1 MRTLQEPGKERR
13 CESKKDSNMT
23 NALPVQDE
31 PRENDLLAPFEV
43 ATIPAD
49 YRGYYTAK
57 RANLSISIQR
67 FPALWKYYLLLDR
80 IWLRQ
85 FEDLNSARDPQRMF
99 PLLLFFNAHA
109 KIRVGLEL
117 AFSACMAEA
126 RSILRDAVECTAHAH
141 LMMTDAE
148 LQKTW
153 LNKNEAGKAF
163 ENAFVRNKK
172 TGLFR
177 GLDELHELWGQ
188 WSETGSHS
196 TINAMCDRLSIV
208 ESATHVQYM
217 LNYCGVEPQLWA
229 TSVFSM
235 LLASSLMEKV
245 MFSDFE
251 SRLNLD
257 DGLLRMRTDAQMV
270 KEKLRGNLI
279 TLCGIKRPPSK
290 SAIYAP

>member
-1 MRTLQEPGKERR
+1 M
-13 CESKKDSNMT
+13 N
-23 NALPVQDE
+23 NALLAQDE
-31 PRENDLLAPFEV
+31 PRESDLLAPFEIDN
-43 ATIPAD
+43 IPAD
-49 YRGYYTAK
+49 YRDYYRAK

-67 FPALWKYYLLLDR
+67 FPALWRYYLLLDR
-80 IWLRQ
+80 IWLRE

-99 PLLLFFNAHA
+99 PLLVFFNAHA

-141 LMMTDAE
+141 LMTTDPD

-163 ENAFVRNKK
+163 EDAFVRNKK
-172 TGLFR
+172 DGLFR
-177 GLDELHELWGQ
+177 GLDELHKLWGQ

-196 TINAMCDRLSIV
+196 TINAMCDRFRIV

-235 LLASSLMEKV
+235 LLAASLMEKV

-251 SRLNLD
+251 SRLDLD
-257 DGLLRMRTDAQMV
+257 DGLLRMRADAHRL
-270 KEKLRGNLI
+270 KEKTRKDLI

-290 SAIYAP
+290 SAIYTR